1 MEMGKK
7 YDNGKSPVVQGFMSY
22 FPRAILEVA
31 NISKY
36 GHEKY
41 QVPYDDQNWARVENG
56 LGRYA
61 DAEVRHL
68 LGEFIDGPFDP
79 ESELRHAA
87 HRAWNAMAYLE
98 RLLRDAE
105 KEKQEIKFLVHIQ
118 E

>member
-1 MEMGKK
+1 METGKK
-7 YDNGKSPVVQGFMSY
+7 YDQDKSPVVQGFMQY

-31 NISKY
+31 NISRY

-41 QVPYDDQNWARVENG
+41 QVPYADQNWARVENG

-68 LGEFIDGPFDP
+68 LGEFIDGTYDP
-79 ESELRHAA
+79 ESTLHHAA

-98 RLLRDAE
+98 RLLREAEDA
-105 KEKQEIKFLVHIQ
+105 KEES
-118 E
+118 